1 MQILCFR
8 QLRHFRFPVAMA
20 ICLDPFCLIMER
32 FYHTTLSFYLRDPNM
47 DMEKDLEC
55 HLMRIIRIILDVA
68 QALSHLHR
76 KNWIHC
82 HVSSQSILG
91 WLPVAKNSDYSIVVE
106 IVIILVST
114 CPI

>member
-1 MQILCFR
+1 
-8 QLRHFRFPVAMA
+8 
-20 ICLDPFCLIMER
+20 
-32 FYHTTLSFYLRDPNM
+32 M

-55 HLMRIIRIILDVA
+55 HLMRIIRIMLDIA

-91 WLPVAKNSDYSIVVE
+91 EV
-106 IVIILVST
+106 
-114 CPI
+114 